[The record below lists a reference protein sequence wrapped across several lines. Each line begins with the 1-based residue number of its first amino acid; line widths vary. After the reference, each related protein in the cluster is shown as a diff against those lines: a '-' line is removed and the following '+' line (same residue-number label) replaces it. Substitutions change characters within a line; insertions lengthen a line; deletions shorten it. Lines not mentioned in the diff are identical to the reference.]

1 MEVTVRI
8 LGPVS
13 LERAGEKPTLVAPT
27 LGVLLAVLAAQ
38 RSSVVSTGRLQEVLW
53 GDDPPASATATLQSH
68 VSRLRRLLSPDGL
81 ILSRDRGYYLEMR
94 SGVVDAEE
102 FVRSTQ
108 AAREI
113 ADPMEAAG
121 AYAAAL
127 AWWRGPPFGD
137 LAAHDGLRAEAVRLD
152 ELRLTVTEEWVE
164 CRLAA
169 GGDAALVGDL
179 EGLTA
184 LHPLRERFWRQLMV
198 ALYRNGRQADALRRA
213 GELRSHLRDELG
225 LNVSA
230 ALREL
235 EQQVLTDHPGL
246 LAAGRPSPVARR
258 GPVADDPS
266 PLVGRDEDLRA
277 IARAMRAGRVVTIVG
292 PGGVGK
298 TRVAKRLAVTNV
310 DDFDDGAAVV
320 ELAAVREPAALAAA
334 VATALDVQQ
343 QHDLSVDDTLLA
355 VLASRR
361 QLLVLD
367 NCEHLLDAVVLLVE
381 RIRIRCHGVQV
392 LATSREPL
400 GLPGEVVWQ
409 IAPLELAPLEV
420 TDLDEVAGAPAVQL
434 LVERA
439 MAARPGFALTADNA
453 VAVAELCRR
462 LDGLPLALE
471 LAAAR
476 LRSLSPETIVERLGS
491 HSRLLDAGR
500 RIADSRHRSLHD
512 TITWSYDLLTPDEQ
526 TIFAQLSV
534 FAGGFELEAVEAVC
548 GPLQLDE
555 AHPDHASVLD
565 VLVALVDKSMVQ
577 RIDGRRG
584 AISAAGNPS
593 GVRARAPRGPWRR

>member
-1 MEVTVRI
+1 M
-8 LGPVS
+8 
-13 LERAGEKPTLVAPT
+13 
-27 LGVLLAVLAAQ
+27 
-38 RSSVVSTGRLQEVLW
+38 
-53 GDDPPASATATLQSH
+53 
-68 VSRLRRLLSPDGL
+68 
-81 ILSRDRGYYLEMR
+81 
-94 SGVVDAEE
+94 
-102 FVRSTQ
+102 
-108 AAREI
+108 
-113 ADPMEAAG
+113 
-121 AYAAAL
+121 
-127 AWWRGPPFGD
+127 
-137 LAAHDGLRAEAVRLD
+137 
-152 ELRLTVTEEWVE
+152 
-164 CRLAA
+164 
-169 GGDAALVGDL
+169 
-179 EGLTA
+179 
-184 LHPLRERFWRQLMV
+184 
-198 ALYRNGRQADALRRA
+198 
-213 GELRSHLRDELG
+213 
-225 LNVSA
+225 
-230 ALREL
+230 
-235 EQQVLTDHPGL
+235 
-246 LAAGRPSPVARR
+246 
-258 GPVADDPS
+258 ADDPS
-266 PLVGRDEDLRA
+266 ALVGRDEDLRA

-409 IAPLELAPLEV
+409 IAPLELAPV
-420 TDLDEVAGAPAVQL
+420 DVDRPRRGCGRTSCAATRRAGDGGAS
-434 LVERA
+434 
-439 MAARPGFALTADNA
+439 GFALTADNA

-534 FAGGFELEAVEAVC
+534 FAGGFELR
-548 GPLQLDE
+548 G
-555 AHPDHASVLD
+555 
-565 VLVALVDKSMVQ
+565 
-577 RIDGRRG
+577 GRG
-584 AISAAGNPS
+584 
-593 GVRARAPRGPWRR
+593 GVRATPTR